1 MKANNISHKEIN
13 SGDKIK
19 ELLIELKRNRKGEK
33 IIKRKR
39 IQLTKKERLLILSKT
54 DSRCHICGT
63 KLATNKFQA
72 DHISAHSTGGEH
84 NINNFLPACSVC
96 NNYRW
101 HYSAEE
107 IQIILKLGVWARTKI
122 ITEKVLGREI
132 AIRFVKHELET
143 SKRRVVKGEL
153 RL

>member
-39 IQLTKKERLLILSKT
+39 IQFTKI
-54 DSRCHICGT
+54 
-63 KLATNKFQA
+63 QA